1 MKIIVGCKL
10 VPEEQDIAVQADG
23 SLDMSKADPKIS
35 QFDLNAIEA
44 AVKIKGEVAESTI
57 AAMSIGGKELENTK
71 ARKDILSRGPDELV
85 AVIDESLK
93 GALPHRTAK
102 IMAAA
107 AQKTGFD
114 LIICGDGSGDLYA
127 QQVGMRLGAELD
139 VPTLNGVSK
148 IISADSTKLVV
159 ERALETEVETLEIPL
174 PAVISVSTDINV
186 PTIPGMKAILG
197 AAKKPVNA
205 MAPADLELDGDAT
218 LVELIEVKAPKKKER
233 KNIIIEGDG
242 EDQIAEFVRHL
253 RTIVN

>member
-23 SLDMSKADPKIS
+23 TLDTSKAAPKIS
-35 QFDLNAIEA
+35 PFDLNAIET
-44 AVKIKGEVAESTI
+44 AVEIKAELADSSI

-85 AVIDESLK
+85 AIVDEGLK
-93 GALPHRTAK
+93 GALPHQTAR

-107 AQKTGFD
+107 AKKVGFD
-114 LIICGDGSGDLYA
+114 LILCGDGSGDLYA
-127 QQVGMRLGAELD
+127 QQVGMRLGAELE

-148 IISADSTKLVV
+148 IVSVASDKLTV
-159 ERALETEVETLEIPL
+159 ERVLESEVETLEVPL
-174 PAVISVSTDINV
+174 PAVLSVSTDINV

-197 AAKKPVNA
+197 AGKKPVNA
-205 MAPADLELDGDAT
+205 MALADLEYGEGAA
-218 LVELIEVKAPKKKER
+218 LVEMVEIKAPKKKER
-233 KNIIIEGDG
+233 KNVIIEGDG
-242 EDQIAEFVRHL
+242 DDQIAEFISHL

>member
-10 VPEEQDIAVQADG
+10 VPEEQDIAVQSDG
-23 SLDMSKADPKIS
+23 TLDMSKADPKIS
-35 QFDLNAIEA
+35 QFDLNAVEA
-44 AVKIKGEVAESTI
+44 AVGIKGDI
-57 AAMSIGGKELENTK
+57 ADSSIIAMSVGGKELENTK

-85 AVIDESLK
+85 AVIDEGLK
-93 GALPHRTAK
+93 GALPHQTAK
-102 IMAAA
+102 VMAAA
-107 AQKTGFD
+107 ARKTGFD

-148 IISADSTKLVV
+148 IVSADSGKLTV
-159 ERALETEVETLEIPL
+159 ERALETEVETLEVPL

-186 PTIPGMKAILG
+186 PNIPGMKAILG

-205 MAPADLELDGDAT
+205 MTPADLELDGDST
-218 LVELIEVKAPKKKER
+218 LVELLEVKAPKKKER

-242 EDQIAEFVRHL
+242 EDQIAEFISHL